1 MTTDQTGRRV
11 IDSNARGRALERLL
25 TRGEIFDASGRAAS
39 ILRTEIE
46 YLATSAGFAQLLAS
60 MERAGEIRR
69 EIRGKRTYR
78 IALGPNAD
86 LESATAGAAT
96 AGAANESA
104 PDAAPAAQGEE
115 SDESFPIPTSGEID
129 YDELALTV
137 LRTAARALLNQPV
150 SSDVGPRPMSSGRA
164 QRRIVSLERNQ
175 AELERAV
182 ARANAERAEMAAQ
195 NTELR
200 GQLDAATRTIDNL
213 KSQLDRRP
221 ARSSAGQ
228 RLDHSEMAVLRRLM
242 QPSSG
247 PPGPPPAEFPEPAE
261 TG

>member
-1 MTTDQTGRRV
+1 MTTDQNGRRV
-11 IDSNARGRALERLL
+11 IDSNARRRALERLV
-25 TRGEIFDASGRAAS
+25 TKGEIFDASGRAAS
-39 ILRTEIE
+39 ILRSDIG

-78 IALGPNAD
+78 ITMGPNAD
-86 LESATAGAAT
+86 LEDVSTGLI
-96 AGAANESA
+96 NESA
-104 PDAAPAAQGEE
+104 PEDDATSPVVDVADDTFPVAV
-115 SDESFPIPTSGEID
+115 SDEID
-129 YDELALTV
+129 YDELGLAV
-137 LRTAARALLNQPV
+137 LRSAARALLGQPV
-150 SSDVGPRPMSSGRA
+150 ATEGGLRPMSTGRA

-195 NTELR
+195 NAELR
-200 GQLDAATRTIDNL
+200 GQLDAATRTIDTL
-213 KSQLDRRP
+213 KGQLERRP
-221 ARSSAGQ
+221 SRAPAGQ

-242 QPSSG
+242 QPASSSAPASG
-247 PPGPPPAEFPEPAE
+247 PEPDAQ